1 MNLGLVHPYI
11 YYLNIF
17 IFTIFISGW
26 LLSFLKIESLIINS
40 ILISANYIGIIS
52 LSILNSI
59 FIIFFFSAGYLMNI
73 DLAISVLMIGLY
85 VYLANEFIDL
95 WRVLFKEH
103 DDFLREAQIEIK
115 YKILR
120 KLPAIAIIAP
130 FIISFIINYF
140 FEIYNFIHF
149 IIFTLIIIISSFIGD
164 LIESLF
170 KRISNIANSS
180 NLIPGHGGVF
190 DRLDG
195 FIMSII
201 FILIFNIYI

>member
-1 MNLGLVHPYI
+1 MNLGLVQPYI

-85 VYLANEFIDL
+85 VYLANEFINL

-130 FIISFIINYF
+130 FIISFL
-140 FEIYNFIHF
+140 
-149 IIFTLIIIISSFIGD
+149 IFY
-164 LIESLF
+164 SLF
-170 KRISNIANSS
+170 Y
-180 NLIPGHGGVF
+180 G
-190 DRLDG
+190 D
-195 FIMSII
+195 
-201 FILIFNIYI
+201 NIYKLSPHCENTKDPKIKVCKYSNGTYTGEMKAFRRHGQGEYIWNSGKTYNGEWIKGKEVN

>member
-26 LLSFLKIESLIINS
+26 LLSFLKIESLIINA

-85 VYLANEFIDL
+85 VYLANEFINL

-103 DDFLREAQIEIK
+103 DDFLSEAQIEIK
-115 YKILR
+115 YKMLR

-130 FIISFIINYF
+130 FVISFIIFY
-140 FEIYNFIHF
+140 
-149 IIFTLIIIISSFIGD
+149 
-164 LIESLF
+164 SLF
-170 KRISNIANSS
+170 Y
-180 NLIPGHGGVF
+180 G
-190 DRLDG
+190 D
-195 FIMSII
+195 
-201 FILIFNIYI
+201 NIYKISPHCENTNDPKIKICKYSKGKYTGEMKAFRRHGQGEYISYSGKTFKGEWIEGKSVR

>member
-85 VYLANEFIDL
+85 IYLANEFINL

-130 FIISFIINYF
+130 FIISFL
-140 FEIYNFIHF
+140 
-149 IIFTLIIIISSFIGD
+149 IFY
-164 LIESLF
+164 SLF
-170 KRISNIANSS
+170 Y
-180 NLIPGHGGVF
+180 G
-190 DRLDG
+190 D
-195 FIMSII
+195 
-201 FILIFNIYI
+201 NIYKISPHCENTDDPKIKFCKYSNGTYTGEMKAFRRHGKGEYIWNTGKTFKGEWIKGKKVN

>member
-40 ILISANYIGIIS
+40 ILISANYIAIIS

-59 FIIFFFSAGYLMNI
+59 FIIFFFFAGYLMNI

-85 VYLANEFIDL
+85 IYLANEFINL

-103 DDFLREAQIEIK
+103 DDFLHEAQIEIK

-130 FIISFIINYF
+130 FIISFL
-140 FEIYNFIHF
+140 
-149 IIFTLIIIISSFIGD
+149 IFY
-164 LIESLF
+164 SLF
-170 KRISNIANSS
+170 Y
-180 NLIPGHGGVF
+180 G
-190 DRLDG
+190 D
-195 FIMSII
+195 
-201 FILIFNIYI
+201 NIYKISPHCENTDDPKIKFCKYSNGTYTGEMKAFRRHGKGEYIWNTGKTFKGEWVEGKAVK

>member
-85 VYLANEFIDL
+85 VYLANEFINL

-130 FIISFIINYF
+130 FIISFIF
-140 FEIYNFIHF
+140 FY
-149 IIFTLIIIISSFIGD
+149 
-164 LIESLF
+164 SLF
-170 KRISNIANSS
+170 Y
-180 NLIPGHGGVF
+180 G
-190 DRLDG
+190 D
-195 FIMSII
+195 
-201 FILIFNIYI
+201 NIYKLSPHCENTKDPKIKVCKYSNGTYTGEMKAFRRHGQGEYIWNTGKTFKGEWIKGKKVN

>member
-85 VYLANEFIDL
+85 VYLANEFINL

-130 FIISFIINYF
+130 FIISFIIFY
-140 FEIYNFIHF
+140 
-149 IIFTLIIIISSFIGD
+149 TLFYGD
-164 LIESLF
+164 
-170 KRISNIANSS
+170 
-180 NLIPGHGGVF
+180 
-190 DRLDG
+190 
-195 FIMSII
+195 
-201 FILIFNIYI
+201 NIYKLSPHCENTKDPKIKVCQYSNGTYTGEMKAFRRHGQGEYIWNSGKTYNGEWIKGKEVN

>member
-85 VYLANEFIDL
+85 VYLANEFINL

-130 FIISFIINYF
+130 FIISFIIFY
-140 FEIYNFIHF
+140 
-149 IIFTLIIIISSFIGD
+149 
-164 LIESLF
+164 SLF
-170 KRISNIANSS
+170 Y
-180 NLIPGHGGVF
+180 G
-190 DRLDG
+190 D
-195 FIMSII
+195 
-201 FILIFNIYI
+201 NIYKLSPHCENTKDPKIKVCKYSNGTYTGEMKAFRRHGQGEYIWNSGKTYNGEWIEGKEVN

>member
-26 LLSFLKIESLIINS
+26 LLSFLKIESLIINL

-59 FIIFFFSAGYLMNI
+59 FIIFFFSAGFLMNI

-85 VYLANEFIDL
+85 VYIANEFINL

-103 DDFLREAQIEIK
+103 DDFLHEAQIKIK

-120 KLPAIAIIAP
+120 KLPTIAIITP
-130 FIISFIINYF
+130 FIISFIIFYLLYYGDK
-140 FEIYNFIHF
+140 IYKLSPHCENTDDPKIKLCKHSNGIYTGEMKAFRRHGQGEYIWYSGK
-149 IIFTLIIIISSFIGD
+149 T
-164 LIESLF
+164 F
-170 KRISNIANSS
+170 KGEWIKGKTIK
-180 NLIPGHGGVF
+180 
-190 DRLDG
+190 
-195 FIMSII
+195 
-201 FILIFNIYI
+201 

>member
-85 VYLANEFIDL
+85 VYLANEFINL
-95 WRVLFKEH
+95 WRVLFKEY

-130 FIISFIINYF
+130 FIISFIIFY
-140 FEIYNFIHF
+140 
-149 IIFTLIIIISSFIGD
+149 
-164 LIESLF
+164 SLF
-170 KRISNIANSS
+170 Y
-180 NLIPGHGGVF
+180 G
-190 DRLDG
+190 D
-195 FIMSII
+195 
-201 FILIFNIYI
+201 NIYKLSPHCENTNDPKIKVCKYSNGTYTGEMKAFRRHGQGEYIWNSGKTYNGEWIKGKEVR

>member
-85 VYLANEFIDL
+85 VYLANEFINL

-130 FIISFIINYF
+130 FIISFIIFY
-140 FEIYNFIHF
+140 
-149 IIFTLIIIISSFIGD
+149 TLFYGD
-164 LIESLF
+164 
-170 KRISNIANSS
+170 
-180 NLIPGHGGVF
+180 
-190 DRLDG
+190 
-195 FIMSII
+195 
-201 FILIFNIYI
+201 NIYKLSPHCENTKDPKIKVCKYSNGTYTGEMKAFRRHGKGEYIWDTGKTFKGEWIKGKKVK

>member
-85 VYLANEFIDL
+85 VYLANEFINL

-130 FIISFIINYF
+130 FIISFIIFY
-140 FEIYNFIHF
+140 
-149 IIFTLIIIISSFIGD
+149 
-164 LIESLF
+164 SLF
-170 KRISNIANSS
+170 Y
-180 NLIPGHGGVF
+180 G
-190 DRLDG
+190 D
-195 FIMSII
+195 
-201 FILIFNIYI
+201 NIYKLSPHCENTNDPKIKVCKYSNGTYTGEMKAFRRHGQGTYIYDSGENYNGKWNNGKKVN

>member
-85 VYLANEFIDL
+85 VYLANEFINL

-130 FIISFIINYF
+130 FIISFIIFY
-140 FEIYNFIHF
+140 
-149 IIFTLIIIISSFIGD
+149 
-164 LIESLF
+164 SLF
-170 KRISNIANSS
+170 YGN
-180 NLIPGHGGVF
+180 
-190 DRLDG
+190 
-195 FIMSII
+195 
-201 FILIFNIYI
+201 NIYKLSPHCENTNDPKIKVCKYSNGTYTGEMKAFRRHGQGEYIWNSGKTYNGEWIKGKEVR

>member
-85 VYLANEFIDL
+85 VYLANEFINL
-95 WRVLFKEH
+95 WRVLFKEY

-130 FIISFIINYF
+130 FIISFIIFY
-140 FEIYNFIHF
+140 
-149 IIFTLIIIISSFIGD
+149 
-164 LIESLF
+164 SLF
-170 KRISNIANSS
+170 YGN
-180 NLIPGHGGVF
+180 
-190 DRLDG
+190 
-195 FIMSII
+195 
-201 FILIFNIYI
+201 NIYKLSPHCENTNDPKIKVCKYSNGTYTGEMKAFRRHGQGEYIWNSGKTYNGEWIKGKEVR

>member
-17 IFTIFISGW
+17 IFTTFISGW

-85 VYLANEFIDL
+85 VYLANEFINL

-120 KLPAIAIIAP
+120 KLPAIAILAP
-130 FIISFIINYF
+130 FIISFIIFY
-140 FEIYNFIHF
+140 
-149 IIFTLIIIISSFIGD
+149 
-164 LIESLF
+164 SLF
-170 KRISNIANSS
+170 Y
-180 NLIPGHGGVF
+180 G
-190 DRLDG
+190 D
-195 FIMSII
+195 
-201 FILIFNIYI
+201 NIYKLSPHCENTKDPKIKVCKYSNGTYTGEMKAFRRHGKGGYIWNNGKTYNGEWNKGKEIN

>member
-85 VYLANEFIDL
+85 VYLANEFINL

-130 FIISFIINYF
+130 FIISFIIFY
-140 FEIYNFIHF
+140 
-149 IIFTLIIIISSFIGD
+149 
-164 LIESLF
+164 SLF
-170 KRISNIANSS
+170 Y
-180 NLIPGHGGVF
+180 G
-190 DRLDG
+190 D
-195 FIMSII
+195 
-201 FILIFNIYI
+201 NIYKLSPHCENTKDPKIKVCKYSNGTYTGEMKAFRRHGQGEYIWNSGKTYNGEWIKGKRVN

>member
-17 IFTIFISGW
+17 IFTTFISGW

-85 VYLANEFIDL
+85 VYLANEFINL

-120 KLPAIAIIAP
+120 KLPAIAIITP
-130 FIISFIINYF
+130 FIISFIIFY
-140 FEIYNFIHF
+140 
-149 IIFTLIIIISSFIGD
+149 
-164 LIESLF
+164 SLF
-170 KRISNIANSS
+170 Y
-180 NLIPGHGGVF
+180 G
-190 DRLDG
+190 D
-195 FIMSII
+195 
-201 FILIFNIYI
+201 NIYKLSPHCENTKDPKIKVCKYSNGTYTGEMKAFRRHGQGEYIWNSGKTYNGEWIKGKEVN

>member
-85 VYLANEFIDL
+85 VYLANEFINL

-130 FIISFIINYF
+130 FIISFIIFY
-140 FEIYNFIHF
+140 
-149 IIFTLIIIISSFIGD
+149 
-164 LIESLF
+164 SLF
-170 KRISNIANSS
+170 Y
-180 NLIPGHGGVF
+180 G
-190 DRLDG
+190 D
-195 FIMSII
+195 
-201 FILIFNIYI
+201 NIYKLSPHCENTNDPKIKVCKYSNGTYTGEMKAFRRHGQGEYIWNSGKTYNGEWIKGKEVN

>member
-85 VYLANEFIDL
+85 VYLANEFINL
-95 WRVLFKEH
+95 WRVLFKEY

-130 FIISFIINYF
+130 FIISFIIFY
-140 FEIYNFIHF
+140 
-149 IIFTLIIIISSFIGD
+149 
-164 LIESLF
+164 SLF
-170 KRISNIANSS
+170 YGDDIYKLSPHCENTNDSKIKVCKYSNGTYTGEMKAFRR
-180 NLIPGHGGVF
+180 HGQGE
-190 DRLDG
+190 
-195 FIMSII
+195 
-201 FILIFNIYI
+201 YIWDSGKTFKGEWIKGKKVN

>member
-85 VYLANEFIDL
+85 VYAANEFINL

-120 KLPAIAIIAP
+120 KLTAIAIIAP
-130 FIISFIINYF
+130 FIISFIF
-140 FEIYNFIHF
+140 FY
-149 IIFTLIIIISSFIGD
+149 
-164 LIESLF
+164 SLF
-170 KRISNIANSS
+170 Y
-180 NLIPGHGGVF
+180 G
-190 DRLDG
+190 D
-195 FIMSII
+195 
-201 FILIFNIYI
+201 NIYKLSPHCENTKDPKIKVCQYSNGTYTGEMKAFRRHGQGEYIWNTGKTFKGEWRKGKKVN

>member
-85 VYLANEFIDL
+85 VYLANEFINL

-130 FIISFIINYF
+130 FIISFIIFY
-140 FEIYNFIHF
+140 
-149 IIFTLIIIISSFIGD
+149 
-164 LIESLF
+164 SLF
-170 KRISNIANSS
+170 Y
-180 NLIPGHGGVF
+180 G
-190 DRLDG
+190 D
-195 FIMSII
+195 
-201 FILIFNIYI
+201 NIYKLSPHCENTKDPKIKVCKYSNGTYTGEMKAFRRHGQGIYIFDNGESYNGKWSKGKKVN

>member
-40 ILISANYIGIIS
+40 ILISANYIAIIS

-59 FIIFFFSAGYLMNI
+59 FIIFFFSAGYLINI
-73 DLAISVLMIGLY
+73 DLATSVLMIGLY
-85 VYLANEFIDL
+85 VYLANEFINL

-103 DDFLREAQIEIK
+103 DDFLHEAQIKIK

-120 KLPAIAIIAP
+120 KLPTIAIIAP
-130 FIISFIINYF
+130 FIISFIIFY
-140 FEIYNFIHF
+140 
-149 IIFTLIIIISSFIGD
+149 
-164 LIESLF
+164 SLF
-170 KRISNIANSS
+170 Y
-180 NLIPGHGGVF
+180 G
-190 DRLDG
+190 D
-195 FIMSII
+195 
-201 FILIFNIYI
+201 NIYKLSPHCENTNDPKIKVCKYSNGTYKGEMKAFRRDGQGEYVWDSGKRFKGQWIKGKSVK